1 MKKLA
6 VFNLIINTL
15 LIFMYVQFEPKKEEK
30 PKFISRV
37 GEKQE
42 LDINSEEYNYLPEEI
57 KEYIQN
63 EYNETGNII
72 LTEKNKIEG
81 ESYLN
86 PEYVKYIKKEKKF
99 AAAPPIII
107 NDYVGNTDTIS
118 ESTYDIK
125 SHTTALKHQGSLGL
139 CWAFAGLSSFET
151 ALYTDYNQKLAFS
164 ERQIDYTTA
173 MPYEHTAFP
182 YRGDTRTATPIV
194 EQYNPYHI
202 YNKELGGGGNFGYVE
217 HMALQGVSPTLDSA
231 FGSFN
236 VLDHANVYNSKN
248 LSDVINSKN
257 LKYIATGSERVAG
270 TNMKELKTTNKDKYD
285 SIINY
290 IKNAIYNEGSLYV
303 STVAPQVSSSGVCY
317 NPNLKLI
324 NFLGDSSSA
333 CKGYTSFG
341 THAMAIIGWNDNFE
355 YNYCVNDGTIT
366 SDTSDTCAGTYVSG
380 KGAWILRNSWG
391 SNESYPYLAYDSYFM
406 ELGHFTSVTENDNF
420 NIYDETMLKNKK
432 LNDQTYNG
440 LKQVKFT
447 KGNFKEKIKRISFF
461 ASSSNASY
469 DIYIN
474 DEFQKTV
481 SKEYPGIVS
490 VEIND
495 YEVNSKTFDVRI
507 ESSLKNTTNISNVV
521 VYTKDTET
529 NEKSFQMDNINIKFI
544 DDGEENI
551 ELFANTRGFETGKQ
565 VTFELSIENNL
576 TDNYIINN
584 KLLAKMRIP
593 STVSDGTY
601 NIITKIDGE
610 IVDNNTTITIS
621 HQQYNDL
628 SGSGTENDPYL
639 ITTALD
645 FLSINKNKSAYYKI
659 TNDLDFEDVIYT
671 SIGKEGNSFTG
682 YLDGDNH
689 ILKNIYILSND
700 DYQGLFGFTENATI
714 KNMIIENIH
723 VSGNNYVGGLSGYSY
738 MSSIDNIKVI
748 KGVIKGIEDVGG
760 VVGVIDNGTTTR
772 NLKNY
777 ASVIGEYE
785 VGGIAG
791 VLFDSNLETCHN
803 VGSISS
809 ESTSGGI
816 IGYVFNDNLST
827 IMSIQNSF
835 NVGNVSIIYDGAG
848 GIAGITDGYINLSNC
863 FNTGTMEAED
873 FAGGIIGAAFSSNGT
888 IENTYSLNNPDFIG
902 YEYAYDESYGIT
914 YSNIHYDNNLGNTI
928 NTASKISLGSLDS
941 QIFTN
946 HNSTYPTLINNDF
959 YFISSLNASDID
971 MKISEEV
978 NLDSIVYPENASYK
992 NLNISSSNKD
1002 VLQINN
1008 NNIKCLSEGNSLLTI
1023 NTLDSTNIKE
1033 TLNVTCKNDIKS
1045 IELIKEPIK
1054 KTYLQFEELDVTGGK
1069 LKITYLDDKTKEID
1083 ITKNMIQNFDSTPV
1097 NENLVLEII
1106 YEERKFY
1113 YSVRIDPLT
1122 FSITTS
1128 KSDAYEINAPE
1139 KVNYNSSFTFTVTVN
1154 EGYNK
1159 DNMKVL
1165 VNGDIVV
1172 PDSNMVYTVYNVRN
1186 NVTITITGV
1195 DKPPY
1200 LINND
1205 LYTCIIPTS
1214 KEYKEF
1220 NKEDL
1225 INNLNIIEN
1234 YTIKSFDDEDINP
1247 VNIGTGMKIISTK
1260 SYSIVIRGDVTGDGK
1275 INQGDVA
1282 KLYNHYRGNIKME
1295 GYFLEAAKIRGSDT
1309 INQGDVAKLYNYY
1322 RGNIN
1327 SLES

>member
-6 VFNLIINTL
+6 VFNLIIITL

-42 LDINSEEYNYLPEEI
+42 LDINSDEYNYLPEEI

-86 PEYVKYIKKEKKF
+86 PEYVEYIKKEKKF

-107 NDYVGNTDTIS
+107 NDYVGNTDTVS

-151 ALYTDYNQKLAFS
+151 ALYTDYNKKLAFS
-164 ERQIDYTTA
+164 ERQIDYATA

-182 YRGDTRTATPIV
+182 YRGNIRTATPIV

-217 HMALQGVSPTLDSA
+217 HMALQGVSPTLDST

-248 LSDVINSKN
+248 LSDVINSNN

-270 TNMKELKTTNKDKYD
+270 ANMKELKKENKDKYD

-290 IKNAIYNEGSLYV
+290 IKNAVYNEGSLYV

-324 NFLGDSSSA
+324 NYLGNNSSA

-341 THAMAIIGWNDNFE
+341 THAMAIIGWDDNFE

-391 SNESYPYLAYDSYFM
+391 NNESYPYFAYDSNFL

-420 NIYDETMLKNKK
+420 NIYDEKMLKNKK
-432 LNDQTYNG
+432 LNSQTYNG

-447 KGNFKEKIKRISFF
+447 KGTFKEKIKRISFF
-461 ASSSNASY
+461 TSSSNASY

-529 NEKSFQMDNINIKFI
+529 NEKSFQMDNISIKFI

-565 VTFELSIENNL
+565 VSFELSIENNL

-584 KLLAKMRIP
+584 KLQAKMRIP
-593 STVSDGTY
+593 SSVSDGTY
-601 NIITKIDGE
+601 NLITKIDGE
-610 IVDNNTTITIS
+610 VVDNNTTITIS
-621 HQQYNDL
+621 HQQYNNL

-639 ITTALD
+639 ITNALD
-645 FLSINKNKSAYYKI
+645 FLSINKDKSAYYKI

-671 SIGKEGNSFTG
+671 PIGKEGNTFSG

-700 DYQGLFGFTENATI
+700 DYQGLFGFTKNATI

-738 MSSIDNIKVI
+738 MSSINNIKII

-760 VVGVIDNGTTTR
+760 VVGVIDKGTTTR

-791 VLFDSNLETCHN
+791 VLFDSNLETCYN

-848 GIAGITDGYINLSNC
+848 GIAGITDGYINLSDC
-863 FNTGTMEAED
+863 FNTGTMKADE
-873 FAGGIIGAAFSSNGT
+873 FAGGIIGASFSRNGT
-888 IENTYSLNNPDFIG
+888 IENTYSLNTLDFIG
-902 YEYAYDESYGIT
+902 YEYAYEESYGIT

-928 NTASKISLGSLDS
+928 NTASKISLESLDS

-959 YFISSLNASDID
+959 YFISSLNTNDID

-978 NLDSIVYPENASYK
+978 NLDTIVYPENASYK
-992 NLNISSSNKD
+992 TLNITSSNKD
-1002 VLQINN
+1002 ILQINDN
-1008 NNIKCLSEGNSLLTI
+1008 KIKCLNEGNTLLTI

-1033 TLNVTCKNDIKS
+1033 TLSVTCKNDIKS
-1045 IELIKEPIK
+1045 IELIKVPTK
-1054 KTYLQFEELDVTGGK
+1054 TTYLQFEDLDVTDGK
-1069 LKITYLDDKTKEID
+1069 LKITYLDNKTKEID
-1083 ITKNMIQNFDSTPV
+1083 ITKNMIQNFDSTTV

-1186 NVTITITGV
+1186 NVTITIIGV

-1200 LINND
+1200 LINDD

-1225 INNLNIIEN
+1225 INNLNITEN

-1247 VNIGTGMKIISTK
+1247 VNIGTGMKIVSTK

-1295 GYFLEAAKIRGSDT
+1295 GYFLEAAKIRGSDA